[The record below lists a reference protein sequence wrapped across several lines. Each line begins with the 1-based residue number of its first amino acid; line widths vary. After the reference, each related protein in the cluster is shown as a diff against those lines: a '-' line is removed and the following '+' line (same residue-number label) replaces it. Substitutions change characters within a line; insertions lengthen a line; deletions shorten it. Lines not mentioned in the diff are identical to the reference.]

1 MSNGFFGGVKA
12 LVSYFSSAERMT
24 TSLAQSSPAPQI
36 SKIRLRSYL
45 QKRASENFG
54 SLVFFQK
61 LIIIPF
67 RVSVRVS
74 KQWVELVC
82 TYGFPHSLSD
92 WFNGSNVSKTQFSF
106 VTHLRQQNQS
116 PSLLRWTRPR
126 CCCTLC
132 RSFILKWN
140 PRGGGSRRDTPTRS
154 DWTVWGRQRRWA
166 ALSVNI
172 TVLHCDCGNNESL
185 QNLNNTMSSLLIF
198 PIPNTCC
205 RCSLGPGLALALGL
219 NFWLKQ

>member
-1 MSNGFFGGVKA
+1 MNMSNGFFGGVKA

-36 SKIRLRSYL
+36 SKIRLQSYL

-61 LIIIPF
+61 LIIFPF

-116 PSLLRWTRPR
+116 PSLLRWTRPS
-126 CCCTLC
+126 L
-132 RSFILKWN
+132 LL
-140 PRGGGSRRDTPTRS
+140 
-154 DWTVWGRQRRWA
+154 Q
-166 ALSVNI
+166 ALSQLYIKMESGRWRKQEGHAHQVW
-172 TVLHCDCGNNESL
+172 LDC
-185 QNLNNTMSSLLIF
+185 
-198 PIPNTCC
+198 
-205 RCSLGPGLALALGL
+205 LGEAEEVSRALRQHHSPAL
-219 NFWLKQ
+219 WLRK